1 MLYAGAVVVT
11 NRVGLKIDKVA
22 RRKESMWKRR
32 LQNKV
37 RELRKYQK
45 IKISVIA
52 DIGKDKKENITLE

>member
-22 RRKESMWKRR
+22 RRKEPMWKRR

-45 IKISVIA
+45 IKMSVIA
-52 DIGKDKKENITLE
+52 DIGKDEKENITLE

>member
-11 NRVGLKIDKVA
+11 SRVGLKIDKVA
-22 RRKESMWKRR
+22 RRKEPMWKRR

-45 IKISVIA
+45 IKMSVIA
-52 DIGKDKKENITLE
+52 DIGKDEKENITLE

>member
-22 RRKESMWKRR
+22 RRKEPMWKRR

-52 DIGKDKKENITLE
+52 DIGKDEKENITLE

>member
-52 DIGKDKKENITLE
+52 DIGKDEKENITLE

>member
-45 IKISVIA
+45 IKMSVIA
-52 DIGKDKKENITLE
+52 DIGKDEKENITLE